1 MATRDIGA
9 GSTAKAGT
17 DGGRTLRLAL
27 KTDAVASGGLGVLA
41 LALGGLLD
49 GPLGIP
55 QSFLVAVGV
64 FLLAYAAFLVVI
76 ATRPRVIAP
85 AVWLV
90 IVGNAAWVV
99 ASVVFAFVDW
109 YPLTTLGVVVVLA
122 QAVAVA
128 VLAEMQVIGLRKA
141 S

>member
-1 MATRDIGA
+1 MATRDIDA
-9 GSTAKAGT
+9 GSTATAGS
-17 DGGRTLRLAL
+17 DGGRALRLAL
-27 KTDAVASGGLGVLA
+27 KADAVASGGLGALA
-41 LALGGLLD
+41 LAAGGLLD
-49 GPLGIP
+49 GPLGLTRG
-55 QSFLVAVGV
+55 FLVAVGV

-76 ATRPRVIAP
+76 ATRSRVIAP

-90 IVGNAAWVV
+90 IVGNAAWVI
-99 ASVVFAFVDW
+99 ASVVFTFVDW

-122 QAVAVA
+122 QALVVA